1 MTWNGVQRSHLWDAT
16 CKIWLIWVEKIKTV
30 PNVTKITINL
40 PQFDLIIVIW
50 EKFRPFTLSFLGLVA
65 CPKNGWKLNIIHNHS
80 KCVHNK
86 NEYLFTDVTTL
97 KPTHF
102 TDLRNNHKLQEKKN
116 LCLGKLSNQPN
127 TILLLLLLLF
137 WKVKIQSHMI
147 TRWSTKL
154 ITGELGGRE
163 EF

>member
-1 MTWNGVQRSHLWDAT
+1 
-16 CKIWLIWVEKIKTV
+16 V

-40 PQFDLIIVIW
+40 PQLDLIIVTR
-50 EKFRPFTLSFLGLVA
+50 ERFRPFTLSFLRSVG
-65 CPKNGWKLNIIHNHS
+65 CPKNGWKLNIIH
-80 KCVHNK
+80 KCVHDK

-102 TDLRNNHKLQEKKN
+102 TNLRNNPKLQEKKIW
-116 LCLGKLSNQPN
+116 CLGKLSNQLN

-154 ITGELGGRE
+154 ITWELGGRE
-163 EF
+163 EFQHHSTY